1 MTLDKE
7 KILDNKSMKAF
18 IKKILS
24 HKILIASIVIFF
36 IILFFNL
43 SKVFYS
49 CLSLYFFIG
58 ELISGRDCINFVNFF
73 LEYWVATIYLIF
85 FIVFFLIMILKKDTS
100 NNKRS
105 FIFTKRIKEEYKN
118 NKYFRFSLLAI
129 YTIISIGFLAPF
141 ISPHDPYKINSISF
155 TKYLPP
161 LSKVKYISFNEYL
174 FDGYS
179 YENNNDLSIKY
190 KSKIQPK
197 LNTFYYDSLKV
208 VNDKIIFYQGSRI
221 KEYSARDLNLE
232 TAQVNST
239 IFVLGTDS
247 YGRDILSRI
256 IYGTRVS
263 LGIAFIAS
271 IVSLFLGVLLGLI
284 SGYYNRLIDSFIMR
298 ITDVFLAFPVIFLLL
313 IIVAFWGNSFIYL
326 AIFIGITTWMDIARL
341 TRTQVITV
349 KKEMYVTSLIALG
362 FKPSRILYKHILPNI
377 ITPIIVNIIFRIG
390 TIILME
396 SALSFMGLGINE
408 PIPSWGSIINNGK
421 DNLLSAWWVSF
432 FPGITISSV
441 VLLFNYI
448 GDCMRKIIKVK

>member
-1 MTLDKE
+1 
-7 KILDNKSMKAF
+7 
-18 IKKILS
+18 
-24 HKILIASIVIFF
+24 
-36 IILFFNL
+36 
-43 SKVFYS
+43 
-49 CLSLYFFIG
+49 
-58 ELISGRDCINFVNFF
+58 LISGKECSNFVDFF
-73 LEYWVATIYLIF
+73 LEYWLATIYLLF
-85 FIVFFLIMILKKDTS
+85 FITFLLFKFLKKNVQKNKTS
-100 NNKRS
+100 
-105 FIFTKRIKEEYKN
+105 FVFTKRIIEEYTSN
-118 NKYFRFSLLAI
+118 RYFRFSLFAVYI
-129 YTIISIGFLAPF
+129 IISIGFLAPF
-141 ISPHDPYKINSISF
+141 ISPHDPYNINSISI

-161 LSKVKYISFNEYL
+161 LSKVKYIKFSEYL
-174 FDGYS
+174 FDNFS
-179 YENNNDLSIKY
+179 NENDNNLLIKY
-190 KSKIQPK
+190 KIKIQPK
-197 LNTFYYDSLKV
+197 LNTLYYDSLKI
-208 VNDKIIFYQGSRI
+208 VNDRIIFFQGLRI

-284 SGYYNRLIDSFIMR
+284 SGYYNKIIDSFIMR

-326 AIFIGITTWMDIARL
+326 AIFIGITTWMDVARL
-341 TRTQVITV
+341 TRSQVIAV

-362 FKPSRILYKHILPNI
+362 FKPSKILYKHILPNI
-377 ITPIIVNIIFRIG
+377 VTPIIVNIIFRIG